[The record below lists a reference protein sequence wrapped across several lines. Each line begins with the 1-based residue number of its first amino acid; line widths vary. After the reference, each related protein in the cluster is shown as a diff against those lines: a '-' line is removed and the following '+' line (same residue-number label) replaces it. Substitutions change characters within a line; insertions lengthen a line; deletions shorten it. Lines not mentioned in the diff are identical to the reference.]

1 MIGATLRSWIRKSKL
16 GGERNKDWLGV
27 SRKLGRS
34 TGVEI
39 LSFFSFLAVS
49 CILQDLSSL
58 IRDQACA
65 PCSART
71 ES

>member
-39 LSFFSFLAVS
+39 LSFFSSNV
-49 CILQDLSSL
+49 SL
-58 IRDQACA
+58 ILATA
-65 PCSART
+65 SHH
-71 ES
+71 S